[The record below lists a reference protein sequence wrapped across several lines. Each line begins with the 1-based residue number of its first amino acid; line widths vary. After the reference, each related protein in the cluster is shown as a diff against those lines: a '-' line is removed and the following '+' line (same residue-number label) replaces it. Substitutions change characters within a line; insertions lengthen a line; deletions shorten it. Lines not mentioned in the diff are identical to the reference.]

1 MLNQYP
7 WWKNAIVLLV
17 LTFSVLFSLPNLYT
31 PDRAVQISGESGGR
45 AVDQAALD
53 QALKALDEAGIKYF
67 GQQLGGNN
75 ALIRVTGPEDQLKA
89 KTIVQRALGDG
100 YVVALNLASNTPAWL
115 ERIGAQPMK
124 LGLDLSGGVHF
135 LLEVDT
141 EAAVQKRL
149 EIYRDDFRRALRE
162 QKLRG
167 SVSLKNGVLEAR
179 FASAGL
185 RDKAI
190 KVGEEPLGELQRSTS
205 EQGGE
210 FAVSYSLTET
220 KLKEI
225 VDYAV
230 GQNLTT
236 LRNRVNELG
245 VAEPLVQRQGP
256 KHIVVELPGVQDTA
270 DAKRVLGKTANLEFR
285 LEARYD
291 DSAGSKE
298 EFQFRNS
305 QFERSA
311 WIEKDIIITGERVA
325 DARQGFDE
333 NGQPQVNINLDS
345 QGGQIM
351 LRSTQN
357 NIKRRMAVL
366 FIERKTRTTY
376 QTDASGRE
384 VEVRNR
390 YDDKKIISLAT
401 IQSALGNQ
409 FRITGLDS
417 PQEAAELALLLRA
430 GSLAAPM
437 DFVEERTVGPSM
449 GAENIAKGIA
459 SLEVGLLL
467 VMVVMVAAYKLFG
480 MFANL
485 AMLFNLMLLVSCL
498 SVFGATLTLPGI
510 AAIILTMGMA
520 VDANVLINGRIK
532 EEMRNGLTPHAAI
545 GAGYDRAFLTIF
557 DSNLTTIITAL
568 VLLGVGT
575 GPVRGFAIALTI
587 GLLTSMFTAVVASRA
602 LANMVYGG
610 RQLNKISI

>member
-1 MLNQYP
+1 MLNRYP
-7 WWKNAIVLLV
+7 WWKNALVLLV
-17 LTFSVLFSLPNLYT
+17 LIFSVLYGLPNIYT
-31 PDRAVQISGESGGR
+31 PDPAIQISGESGGR
-45 AVDQAALD
+45 GVDDAALG
-53 QALKALDEAGIKYF
+53 QATKALDAAGIQYF
-67 GQQLGGNN
+67 GHHVEGGR
-75 ALIRVTGPEDQLKA
+75 ALIRVHSPEEQLKA
-89 KTIVQRALGDG
+89 KSAIQRALGDG
-100 YVVALNLASNTPAWL
+100 FIVALNLAPTTPEWL
-115 ERIGAQPMK
+115 RAMGGKPMK

-135 LLEVDT
+135 LLEVDVD
-141 EAAVQKRL
+141 AAVQKRL
-149 EIYRDDFRRALRE
+149 DIYRDDFKRGLRE

-167 SVSLKNGVLEAR
+167 TVTLKDGVLEGH
-179 FASAGL
+179 FASAEL
-185 RDKAI
+185 RDKALKLANEQMRDLQI
-190 KVGEEPLGELQRSTS
+190 TTAEEGADFVVRVKFGE
-205 EQGGE
+205 
-210 FAVSYSLTET
+210 A
-220 KLKEI
+220 KIKEI

-245 VAEPLVQRQGP
+245 VAEPLVQRQGE
-256 KHIVVELPGVQDTA
+256 KFIVVQLPGVQDTS
-270 DAKRVLGKTANLEFR
+270 DAKRVLGKAANLEFR
-285 LEARYD
+285 LEAKYD
-291 DSAGSKE
+291 AAPGTKE
-298 EFQFRNS
+298 EFDFRNA

-325 DARQGFDE
+325 DARQSFDQ
-333 NGQPQVNINLDS
+333 NGQPEVGINLDS
-345 QGGQIM
+345 QGGQMM
-351 LRSTQN
+351 LRATQN

-376 QTDASGRE
+376 QTDAQGRE
-384 VEVRNR
+384 IEVRTK

-437 DFVEERTVGPSM
+437 DFVEERTVGPSL
-449 GAENIAKGIA
+449 GAENIAKGIM

-480 MFANL
+480 LYANL
-485 AMLFNLMLLVSCL
+485 AMLFNLMLLTACL
-498 SVFGATLTLPGI
+498 SVLGATLTLPGI

-545 GAGYDRAFLTIF
+545 SAGYDRAFITIA
-557 DSNLTTIITAL
+557 DSNITTIMTAL
-568 VLLGVGT
+568 VLLGVGS

-587 GLLTSMFTAVVASRA
+587 GLITSMFTAVMASRV
-602 LANMVYGG
+602 LVNLTYGG